1 MFSFFVSPPEN
12 QFLEDAFELGPVYKE
27 WILLFFFLS
36 WVEDFLMLEIVQ
48 LNPSLTD

>member
-27 WILLFFFLS
+27 WILLFFFFVMS
-36 WVEDFLMLEIVQ
+36 RGFSYVGDSAIESII
-48 LNPSLTD
+48 N